1 MKSDQQFIDDMVLE
15 TTALIYETAVGLYE
29 VGGPSAVIS
38 WGYRVG
44 LRFAPCEPCETR
56 TPQIGDS
63 CAVCGTL
70 NPQGRSD
77 T

>member
-1 MKSDQQFIDDMVLE
+1 MRTDQQLLDDSVNESTAMV
-15 TTALIYETAVGLYE
+15 YETAVSLYE
-29 VGGPSAVIS
+29 AIGPSAVIT

-44 LRFAPCEPCETR
+44 LRFAPCAPCETR

-70 NPQGRSD
+70 NPQGRSEP
-77 T
+77 